1 MKRLNKKFWMVL
13 SVFGL
18 MGQVAWVVEN
28 MYFNVF
34 IYKMFHASAADI
46 SLMVSL
52 SSVAATITTLFI
64 GALSDHLNR
73 RKLLMSGGYLLWG
86 ISILSFCLIRMDILT
101 PIAGSTAA
109 AASLGVTLVILMD
122 CVMTFF
128 GSSAN
133 DAGFNA
139 WMTDWGDDASRGKIE
154 GINSM
159 MPLVSIL
166 VVFGSFMFFD
176 LEQDESWTLLF
187 FLIGTATLL
196 IGILG
201 FFVIEEAPELI
212 QKQKAASNVQEKQSY
227 LATVI
232 HSFRPEVIKKNP
244 LLYLIILAF
253 AVFNISIQT
262 YMPYLILYYEK
273 SLGMTNYVLIM
284 APAIIVAA
292 VITAFYGKLYD
303 LTGFKTSVL
312 PTLALLMS
320 GYVLLYIGRST
331 PVVFLGSLLMMTGYL
346 TGMSIFGAMIRSQ
359 IPEHRAGQFQG
370 IRIIGQVLIPGVIGP
385 SIGAA
390 VLHNAATVVNNDGTT
405 SFIPNANIFLAALL
419 VAVVVLFA
427 LAGIFRFIRRGHYPL
442 QSLAG
447 EALTDRL
454 NKETSPDLP
463 TVWQEHPRPQL
474 KREHWMSL
482 HGEWTLNNHPV
493 LVPFPPQSD
502 LSGYKKHVNGRLT
515 YSKSFRIQKPEA
527 GIRTILHFDAV
538 DQLAEVYLNGVLLGK
553 HAGGYL
559 PFSFDI
565 SNVMYPDREN
575 TLLVKVT
582 DRLDKRYP
590 YGKQTKKRGGMWY
603 TPVSGIWK
611 NVWLEQV
618 PDTYVKDLK
627 LTPDLD
633 GIHISFATN
642 HPERSVSADITITLH
657 TGEQASFSFRNND
670 GYIRLR
676 GLLTADE
683 APYLPQ
689 LWTPESPYLYHM
701 TLTVGDDRVETY
713 FSLRTIEIK
722 EVNGINRVCLN
733 GNPVF
738 LHGVLDQGYFCD
750 GIFLPAEEKEFERD
764 ILRMKELGFTMLR
777 KHIKIEP
784 ECFYYYCDL
793 HGMLVVQDM
802 VNSGPYSFLRDT
814 ALPTIGMKKFSD
826 TLRLFS
832 AKQKAFWEQHM
843 KETMSHLY
851 NHPCIVVYTLFNEG
865 WGQFDSDRLY
875 RIAKQL
881 DPSRLYD
888 STSGWFTQKDNDFD
902 SLHVYFG
909 DLEPQPKKRP
919 MFLSEFGGCAY
930 PIPEHIYAKYASYGY
945 GSCKD
950 AREVSDKVWE
960 AYRKT
965 ILPVIASGCCGS
977 VYTQLSDVED
987 EINGFYTYDRK
998 VCKVDIEEMQKLRK
1012 EIDSIMNS
1020 L

>member
-1 MKRLNKKFWMVL
+1 
-13 SVFGL
+13 
-18 MGQVAWVVEN
+18 
-28 MYFNVF
+28 
-34 IYKMFHASAADI
+34 
-46 SLMVSL
+46 
-52 SSVAATITTLFI
+52 
-64 GALSDHLNR
+64 
-73 RKLLMSGGYLLWG
+73 MSGGYLLWG
-86 ISILSFCLIRMDILT
+86 ISILSFCMIRMDILT
-101 PIAGSTAA
+101 PIAGSTTAA
-109 AASLGVTLVILMD
+109 SSLGVSLVILMD

-176 LEQDESWTLLF
+176 LEQDRSWTLIF
-187 FLIGTATLL
+187 FLIGMATLL

-201 FFVIEEAPELI
+201 FFVVEEAPELV
-212 QKQKAASNVQEKQSY
+212 QKREADTGAKEKKSY
-227 LATVI
+227 FATVI
-232 HSFRPEVIKKNP
+232 YSFRPDIIKKHP
-244 LLYLIILAF
+244 LLYLIILVF

-273 SLGMTNYVLIM
+273 SLGMADYVLIM
-284 APAIIVAA
+284 APAIIIAA
-292 VITAFYGKLYD
+292 VITAFYGKLFD
-303 LTGFKTSVL
+303 MTGFKTSVL
-312 PTLALLMS
+312 PTLVLLMA

-331 PVVFLGSLLMMTGYL
+331 PVVFIGSLFMMTGYL
-346 TGMSIFGAMIRSQ
+346 TGMSVFGAMIRSQ
-359 IPEHRAGQFQG
+359 IPENRAGQFQG

-390 VLHNAATVVNNDGTT
+390 VLHNAATVVNSDGTT

-419 VAVVVLFA
+419 VAIAVLLI

-442 QSLAG
+442 RSAAE
-447 EALTDRL
+447 EAHTD
-454 NKETSPDLP
+454 TSA
-463 TVWQEHPRPQL
+463 VWQEHPRPQL
-474 KREHWMSL
+474 KRDRWISL
-482 HGEWTLNNHPV
+482 HGEWTLNKHTV

-502 LSGYKKHVNGRLT
+502 LSGYQKHIGSHLT
-515 YSKSFRIQKPEA
+515 YKKAFRIPKPEA
-527 GIRTILHFDAV
+527 GIRTLLHFDAV
-538 DQLAEVYLNGVLLGK
+538 DQIAEVYLNGVFLGK

-565 SNVMYPDREN
+565 SNVIYTNKEN

-582 DRLDKRYP
+582 DSLSKTYP

-618 PDTYVKDLK
+618 ADTYIKDLK

-633 GIHISFATN
+633 GVHISYSTN
-642 HPERSVSADITITLH
+642 HPERTVSADAVITLH
-657 TGEQASFSFRNND
+657 TGEEVAFTIRGNH

-676 GLLTADE
+676 DLPCDDE
-683 APYLPQ
+683 TSYVPQ

-701 TLTVGDDRVETY
+701 TLSVGEDRVETY
-713 FSLRTIEIK
+713 FALRTIEIK
-722 EVNGINRVCLN
+722 SVNGINRVCLN
-733 GNPVF
+733 GSPVF

-764 ILRMKELGFTMLR
+764 ILRMKELGFNMLR

-793 HGMLVVQDM
+793 HGILVVQDM

-814 ALPTIGMKKFSD
+814 ALPTIGMKKLPD
-826 TLRLFS
+826 TLRFFS
-832 AKQKAFWEQHM
+832 KKQKVFWERHM
-843 KETMSHLY
+843 QETLSHLY

-865 WGQFDSDRLY
+865 WGQFDSDRMY

-888 STSGWFTQKDNDFD
+888 STSGWFAQKDNDFD
-902 SLHVYFG
+902 SLHIYFG
-909 DLEPQPKKRP
+909 NLEPKPQKRP
-919 MFLSEFGGCAY
+919 MFISEFGGCAY
-930 PIPEHIYAKYASYGY
+930 PVPEHIYAKYASYGY
-945 GSCKD
+945 GSCKN
-950 AREVSDKVWE
+950 AAEVTQKVLE

-977 VYTQLSDVED
+977 VYTQLSDVEE

-998 VCKVDIEEMQKLRK
+998 VCKVNVEEMQKLRE
-1012 EIDSIMNS
+1012 EIDSIMKS